1 MDEIKNTGQI
11 DLRQAI
17 IGDRFVDVN
26 GKELTYVERGDYL
39 DKNCGIAYGF
49 ILKDCRGK
57 RYVYTYD
64 GLVPDDMDPILY
76 VSDHCSL
83 QKKIGIDNPEQKVVE
98 EGSTKAERVEIRL
111 KIALKLVDDVDN
123 KITRERLKKQID
135 EIEAA
140 IMDFD

>member
-17 IGDRFVDVN
+17 AGDRFVDVN

-49 ILKDCRGK
+49 ILRDCRGK

-64 GLVPDDMDPILY
+64 GHIPDDMY
-76 VSDHCSL
+76 YCMSDHCSL
-83 QKKIGIDNPEQKVVE
+83 QKKIDIDNPEQKVVE

-123 KITRERLKKQID
+123 RNMRERLKKQID
-135 EIEAA
+135 KIEAA
-140 IMDFD
+140 IMDF